1 MNALTLELHEPRFS
15 WPAWREHSFALG
27 VAVAL
32 HIGLAFVLLNLSH
45 NAPMPPVVSAVIT
58 TQLISLPAPAV
69 QPPPPP
75 VAAPMPTVTAPEPAP
90 MPMPEP
96 LVEKPQVQK
105 ADLALKRVQQQ
116 QQEKE
121 RQQRIERDRQQQR
134 REEALRQERVVREE
148 LQRQARLQQQQ
159 VAQARQAE
167 VERQTAAAAA
177 ARAEAA
183 AAASRQYLPIAK
195 NAPDYPQ
202 RALDRKIEG
211 ECTVAYRVNA
221 QGRVEDPQVV
231 GDCHPLFVKPSL
243 AAAKTF
249 RYQPK
254 VVNGQTVAVANVK
267 NTFTYKIQ

>member
-58 TQLISLPAPAV
+58 TQLVSLPAPAV

-75 VAAPMPTVTAPEPAP
+75 VAPPMPVAAAEPAP
-90 MPMPEP
+90 LPEP
-96 LVEKPQVQK
+96 VVEAPQVQE
-105 ADLALKRVQQQ
+105 ADLALKRVQQERQ
-116 QQEKE
+116 E
-121 RQQRIERDRQQQR
+121 RQQRTERERQQQR
-134 REEALRQERVVREE
+134 REEALRQEAMARQEQ
-148 LQRQARLQQQQ
+148 QRQARLQEQQL
-159 VAQARQAE
+159 AQARQAE
-167 VERQTAAAAA
+167 AERQAAAAAA
-177 ARAEAA
+177 ARAEAE
-183 AAASRQYLPIAK
+183 AASRQYLPIAK
-195 NAPDYPQ
+195 DAPDYPQ

-221 QGRVEDPQVV
+221 RGRVEDPQVV
-231 GDCHPLFVKPSL
+231 GECHPLFVKPSL
-243 AAAKTF
+243 AAAKSF

-254 VVNGQTVAVANVK
+254 VVNGQAVAVANVK

>member
-58 TQLISLPAPAV
+58 TQLVSLPAPAV

-75 VAAPMPTVTAPEPAP
+75 VAPPMPEVAAAEPAP
-90 MPMPEP
+90 LPEP
-96 LVEKPQVQK
+96 VVEAPQVQE
-105 ADLALKRVQQQ
+105 ADLALKRVQQERQ
-116 QQEKE
+116 E
-121 RQQRIERDRQQQR
+121 RQQRTERERQQQR
-134 REEALRQERVVREE
+134 REEALRQEAMARQEQ
-148 LQRQARLQQQQ
+148 QRQAQLQEQQL
-159 VAQARQAE
+159 AQARQAE
-167 VERQTAAAAA
+167 AERQAAAAAA
-177 ARAEAA
+177 ARAEAE
-183 AAASRQYLPIAK
+183 AASRQYLPIAK
-195 NAPDYPQ
+195 DAPDYPQ

-221 QGRVEDPQVV
+221 RGRVEDPQVV
-231 GDCHPLFVKPSL
+231 GECHPLFVKPSL
-243 AAAKTF
+243 AAAKSF

-254 VVNGQTVAVANVK
+254 VVNGQAVAVANVK